1 MAARLVN
8 PSRRTFLKSSTAMA
22 GGLVIA
28 FNLPQGMRNARAQTP
43 PPKAPIPPNAFLRIG
58 KDGTVTVIVK
68 NLEFGQGVTTS
79 LPMLVAEELECDW
92 NMVRAELAP
101 AGADY
106 AHTAFGMQMTGG
118 SMSVA
123 DSWTQLRTVG
133 AQARTMLVQAAAN
146 QWKVKP
152 ADCRAEGGSVLG
164 PGGRKA
170 AYGAL
175 ADAAGKLP
183 VPEKVALKDPK
194 DFRLVGKPTRRID
207 AAGKVNG
214 ATKFGIDMKL
224 PGMLTAVVAHPPV
237 FGAKVKSFNAE
248 KLKSL
253 ADITHVVQ
261 TSNGVA
267 VVGKTFWAAKKGR
280 DALEVQWE
288 LGEGA
293 TLSTEALKKKFLEL
307 AKTPGK
313 PAKKA
318 ANPEAIKAA
327 AKLITAEYDVPY
339 LAHAP
344 MEPLNCT
351 VHFKGDS
358 AELWVGSQFQT
369 VDQGA
374 AATVFGLKPEQVKLN
389 TMMAGGGFG
398 RRANPVSDYIIEAC
412 EIAKDVKVPVKV
424 VWTREDDIKGGFYR
438 PMYVHRVEAGL
449 DAGGNVIAWNH
460 TVVGQSITGGTPFE
474 GMMVKDGID
483 ATSVEGV
490 TDSPYGFPNL
500 NVSLH
505 SPTPGIP
512 VLWWRSVGNSHTAF
526 VMETMVDEVAA
537 SAGQDPVA
545 YRRTLLAKQPRV
557 LAVLNL
563 AAEKAGWGTALA
575 KGRARGVAVHES
587 FGTVVC
593 HVAEVSLVGGAVK
606 VHKVT
611 SAIDCGIAVNPLTV
625 EAQVQGAIAYG
636 LGPTLYSELTIKDGK
651 VEQSNF
657 HDYRVLRGSD
667 MPQVAV
673 HIVPSGEKPSGVGE
687 PGLPPIAPAVANAL
701 FVLTGKRAR
710 SLPLGNTKW
719 A

>member
-1 MAARLVN
+1 M
-8 PSRRTFLKSSTAMA
+8 
-22 GGLVIA
+22 
-28 FNLPQGMRNARAQTP
+28 
-43 PPKAPIPPNAFLRIG
+43 
-58 KDGTVTVIVK
+58 
-68 NLEFGQGVTTS
+68 
-79 LPMLVAEELECDW
+79 
-92 NMVRAELAP
+92 
-101 AGADY
+101 
-106 AHTAFGMQMTGG
+106 
-118 SMSVA
+118 
-123 DSWTQLRTVG
+123 
-133 AQARTMLVQAAAN
+133 
-146 QWKVKP
+146 
-152 ADCRAEGGSVLG
+152 VLG

-170 AYGAL
+170 AFGAL
-175 ADAAGKLP
+175 AEAAAKLP
-183 VPEKVALKDPK
+183 VPDKVALKDAK
-194 DFRLVGKPTRRID
+194 DFKLIGKPTRRID

-214 ATKFGIDMKL
+214 ATKFGLDMKL
-224 PGMLTAVVAHPPV
+224 PGMMTALVTHPPV
-237 FGAKVKSFNAE
+237 FGAKVKSFNAD

-253 ADITHVVQ
+253 VDITHVVQ

-267 VVGKTFWAAKKGR
+267 VVAKTFWAAKKGR
-280 DALEVQWE
+280 DALEIQWE
-288 LGEGA
+288 MGEGA
-293 TLSTEALKKKFLEL
+293 TLSTDALKKKYLEL

-327 AKLITAEYDVPY
+327 AKLITAEYEVPF

-351 VHFKGDS
+351 VHFRGDS

-389 TMMAGGGFG
+389 TLMAGGGFG

-449 DAGGNVIAWNH
+449 DAGGNIVGWNH
-460 TVVGQSITGGTPFE
+460 TVVGQSIITGTPFE
-474 GMMVKDGID
+474 AMMVKDGID
-483 ATSVEGV
+483 STSVEGV
-490 TDSPYGFPNL
+490 TDSPYDLPNL

-505 SPTPGIP
+505 SPTPGVP

-526 VMETMVDEVAA
+526 VMETMVDEAA
-537 SAGQDPVA
+537 AAAGQDPVA
-545 YRRTLLAKQPRV
+545 YRRKLLAKHPRV

-563 AAEKAGWGTALA
+563 AVEKSGWGAALP

-587 FGTVVC
+587 FGSVVC
-593 HVAEVSLVGGAVK
+593 HVAEVSIVGGAVK

-636 LGPTLYSELTIKDGK
+636 LGPTLFSAITINDGK

-667 MPQVAV
+667 MPQVSV
-673 HIVPSGEKPSGVGE
+673 HIVPSGAAPSGVGE